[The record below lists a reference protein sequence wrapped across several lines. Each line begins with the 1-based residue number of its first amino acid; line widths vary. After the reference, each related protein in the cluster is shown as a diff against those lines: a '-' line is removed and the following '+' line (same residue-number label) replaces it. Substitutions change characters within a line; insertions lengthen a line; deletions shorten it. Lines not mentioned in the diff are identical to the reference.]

1 MYVLDWTDDEIVD
14 AAAKILE
21 GRAARGEGEAV
32 MGAPAEAAQIAI
44 LRIGTLEYE
53 AFSAF
58 WLDAQNR
65 LIEYEQLFRGTLT
78 QTSVYPR
85 ELARSAIRTNAA
97 AVVLAHNHPSGSL
110 EPSGADRFL
119 TESLKKALA
128 MIDVRV
134 LDHLIVSGTRTSSM
148 AELGLV

>member
-1 MYVLDWTDDEIVD
+1 MYVFGWSDDEIVD

-21 GRAARGEGEAV
+21 SRAARGGEEPAI
-32 MGAPAEAAQIAI
+32 GAPAEASKIAS
-44 LRIGTLEYE
+44 LRLGALEYE

-85 ELARSAIRTNAA
+85 ELARSAMRTNAA
-97 AVVLAHNHPSGSL
+97 AVILAHNHPSGSL
-110 EPSGADRFL
+110 DPSSADKHL
-119 TESLKKALA
+119 TDTLKKALA

-134 LDHLIVSGTRTSSM
+134 LDHLIVSGTRTASM

>member
-21 GRAARGEGEAV
+21 SRAARSEGEPV

>member
-1 MYVLDWTDDEIVD
+1 M
-14 AAAKILE
+14 
-21 GRAARGEGEAV
+21 
-32 MGAPAEAAQIAI
+32 
-44 LRIGTLEYE
+44 
-53 AFSAF
+53 F
-58 WLDAQNR
+58 
-65 LIEYEQLFRGTLT
+65 

>member
-21 GRAARGEGEAV
+21 SRAARSEGEPV

-134 LDHLIVSGTRTSSM
+134 IDHLIVSGTRTSSM

>member
-21 GRAARGEGEAV
+21 GRAARGEGQPV
-32 MGAPAEAAQIAI
+32 IGVPAEAAQIAR

-53 AFSAF
+53 AFSSF

-85 ELARSAIRTNAA
+85 EAACRT
-97 AVVLAHNHPSGSL
+97 
-110 EPSGADRFL
+110 
-119 TESLKKALA
+119 
-128 MIDVRV
+128 
-134 LDHLIVSGTRTSSM
+134 
-148 AELGLV
+148 